1 MSLRMTEEQYQDL
14 IKRRAGIMKDIS
26 HQHNVPT
33 PRNVNKLAE
42 DTIPKSAYPVK
53 AVKKA
58 RERKTR
64 QPNKTET
71 AYLNRLKCEFPGS
84 LIRYEG
90 ITLLLEN
97 GCRYT
102 PDFVV
107 SLDITLL
114 LVEVKNAAYKH
125 ASYGRSKMAFA
136 QAQIDY
142 PMFVYRWAEKVGGEW
157 HEKGEL

>member
-1 MSLRMTEEQYQDL
+1 MSLRMTEEQYQDY
-14 IKRRAGIMKDIS
+14 IQRRTGQNPK
-26 HQHNVPT
+26 PT
-33 PRNVNKLAE
+33 PTAPVAKE
-42 DTIPKSAYPVK
+42 PKH
-53 AVKKA
+53 
-58 RERKTR
+58 R

-97 GCRYT
+97 GHRYT

-107 SLDITLL
+107 SVDGTLL